1 MGQVAGMTNAPT
13 GIATPD
19 ADVVIVGGGPI
30 GLMLAA
36 ELRLGGADPV
46 VLERLPEI
54 SQIPKANGLVGQIVP
69 TLDYRG
75 RADRTT

>member
-1 MGQVAGMTNAPT
+1 MTYMPT
-13 GIATPD
+13 AERARPAD
-19 ADVVIVGGGPI
+19 EADVVIVGGGPA

-54 SQIPKANGLVGQIVP
+54 SQIPKGNGLVGQIDEKAGFSEAKP
-69 TLDYRG
+69 
-75 RADRTT
+75 A